1 MSLDVGFRVMVLDC
15 GEVKEFDSP
24 QTLLLNENSLFFKMA
39 ADAKVIDGVGRGGR
53 GGGGA

>member
-39 ADAKVIDGVGRGGR
+39 ADAKVIDGAGRG
-53 GGGGA
+53 